1 MYNQHFGLSETPFSI
16 SPDPRYLFMSE
27 RHREALAHLLYGL
40 RIDGGFVLLTGEV
53 GTGKTTLC
61 RCLLEQVPEHCDI
74 AFIFNPKLNALELLR
89 TLCDELHIDVPAN
102 VLSLKVLVDRLNAHL
117 LASNARG
124 RKTVL
129 IVDEAQNLSNEV
141 LELLRLLTNL
151 ETSQRKLL
159 QIILLGQ
166 PELRERLADTSMR
179 QLAQRIVARYHLEPL
194 SRLEV
199 TAYVQHRLAVAG
211 ARFNLFPPR
220 VLERLYQLSGG
231 TPRLINLICDRA
243 LLGAYANGQAM
254 VDMATL
260 TRAAREVLGEPAT
273 AAAKPARQ
281 TPRRS
286 AALAVMVLAGLAVAV
301 AVAVQQGLP
310 LRPEPDTLLI
320 EVFPQPVEPGSDIPP
335 PATGPEPADRGDSPA
350 PIVARPLGSA
360 DAVPADQPAPTP
372 DAVVS
377 EAHAVDAPSAEP
389 PASPA
394 PIAGPAQQ
402 DHWLHEAMAVH
413 SLFAQWQ
420 IEVQEPT
427 GLDDACRRASQ
438 MGLHCLQ
445 MGDGLATLR
454 TLNSPAIVELQQADG
469 PNFLATLTKL
479 EHGRASLNVAGK
491 LREVTLDS
499 LTRQWNGRYTLL
511 WRAPPA
517 WEQRLALGARG
528 PAVAWL
534 EQRLA
539 RWEGGRPGATESGV
553 FSVELAE
560 RLRNFQRAHALQADG
575 VAGPMT
581 LARLATLTDPEAP
594 VLLHPTLARQAH

>member
-1 MYNQHFGLSETPFSI
+1 
-16 SPDPRYLFMSE
+16 
-27 RHREALAHLLYGL
+27 
-40 RIDGGFVLLTGEV
+40 
-53 GTGKTTLC
+53 
-61 RCLLEQVPEHCDI
+61 LEQVPENCDI

-166 PELRERLADTSMR
+166 PELRERLAEQQML

-211 ARFNLFPPR
+211 ARFNLFPPK

-243 LLGAYANGQAM
+243 LLGAYTQGQPL

-260 TRAAREVLGEPAT
+260 TRAAHEVQGQSIS
-273 AAAKPARQ
+273 RRG
-281 TPRRS
+281 TPSRRPRTVS
-286 AALAVMVLAGLAVAV
+286 TALAVALVASLGVAV
-301 AVAVQQGLP
+301 ALQQGTPRPGLGDAVPPLVDAGSTALTDAASRSVDLAREAQASAGATGEMATASPVDADADADADAVQIV
-310 LRPEPDTLLI
+310 DATHS
-320 EVFPQPVEPGSDIPP
+320 VPP
-335 PATGPEPADRGDSPA
+335 PADAA
-350 PIVARPLGSA
+350 PVVAE
-360 DAVPADQPAPTP
+360 APTP
-372 DAVVS
+372 AAADS
-377 EAHAVDAPSAEP
+377 LPSV
-389 PASPA
+389 
-394 PIAGPAQQ
+394 IAGPRAE
-402 DHWLHEAMAVH
+402 DHWLHEAMAIRA
-413 SLFAQWQ
+413 LLAQWQ
-420 IEVQEPT
+420 IEVHEPT
-427 GLDDACRRASQ
+427 TLDNACQRAGLL
-438 MGLHCLQ
+438 GLHCLR
-445 MGDGLATLR
+445 MNDGLAALR
-454 TLNSPAIVELQQADG
+454 AHNSPAILELQQADG
-469 PNFLATLTKL
+469 PDFLATLMKL
-479 EHGRASLNVAGK
+479 EQNRATLAVAGE

-499 LTRQWNGRYTLL
+499 LTRQWNGRYILL
-511 WRAPPA
+511 WRAPPGG
-517 WEQRLALGARG
+517 EQRLALGAQG

-539 RWEGGRPGATESGV
+539 RWEGVRPSAVPSNV
-553 FSVELAE
+553 FTAELAE
-560 RLRNFQRAHALQADG
+560 RLRHFQRAHALKVDG

-594 VLLHPTLARQAH
+594 VLALPTLARQAH

>member
-40 RIDGGFVLLTGEV
+40 RVDGGFVLLTGEV

-61 RCLLEQVPEHCDI
+61 RCLLEQVPAHCDI
-74 AFIFNPKLNALELLR
+74 AFIFNPKLNTLELLR

-102 VLSLKVLVDRLNAHL
+102 VLSLKVLVDRLNTHL
-117 LASNARG
+117 LASHARG

-166 PELRERLADTSMR
+166 PELRERLAEQQMR

-194 SRLEV
+194 SRPEV
-199 TAYVQHRLAVAG
+199 TTYVQHRLAVAG
-211 ARFNLFPPR
+211 ARFNLFAPK

-243 LLGAYANGQAM
+243 LLGAYARGQAM

-260 TRAAREVLGEPAT
+260 KRASAEVLGEPANRGR
-273 AAAKPARQ
+273 PSRL
-281 TPRRS
+281 PRKLS
-286 AALAVMVLAGLAVAV
+286 AVLALAVVAGL

-310 LRPEPDTLLI
+310 QPPRADTILV
-320 EVFPQPVEPGSDIPP
+320 EVLPVEPGSDIPP
-335 PATGPEPADRGDSPA
+335 PATRAEPADIVDSPA
-350 PIVARPLGSA
+350 PIVAQPLASTDAIAA
-360 DAVPADQPAPTP
+360 DHPAPPP
-372 DAVVS
+372 DAAVS
-377 EAHAVDAPSAEP
+377 EAHAVDAPSAEQ

-402 DHWLHEAMAVH
+402 DHWLHEAMAVR
-413 SLFAQWQ
+413 SLFARWQ

-438 MGLHCLQ
+438 MGLYCLQ
-445 MGDGLATLR
+445 MSDSLASLR
-454 TLNSPAIVELQQADG
+454 ALNSPAIVELQQADG
-469 PNFLATLTKL
+469 PNFLATLIKL
-479 EHGRASLNVAGK
+479 EHGRASLNVAGE

-499 LTRQWNGRYTLL
+499 LTRQWHGRYTLL
-511 WRAPPA
+511 WRAPPG
-517 WEQRLALGARG
+517 WEKRLVLGARG

-539 RWEGGRPGATESGV
+539 HWEGGGRPAATASGM
-553 FSVELAE
+553 FTVELAE
-560 RLRNFQRAHALQADG
+560 RLRNFQRAHALQMDG

-594 VLLHPTLARQAH
+594 VLDHPTLARQAH